1 MNGVHDMGGMDG
13 FGKVEIEK
21 NEPPF
26 HHEWEGRVM
35 AMVRAIGANGGI
47 NIDMQR
53 FSRESLPPVVYL
65 ESSYYKKWFLALQQS
80 MLDRGMIDGDEIEA
94 GHSLRPSLPLKR
106 GKFSMNDVQRVM
118 TRGSFSRAPT
128 ASPAFAVGN
137 RVRTKNINPVT
148 HTRLPRYARGHIGT
162 VERINGCHVF
172 PDTNARGEGENPQW
186 LYTVV
191 FSGRDLWGD
200 DTDPKLKVSIEAF
213 EPYLERA

>member
-94 GHSLRPSLPLKR
+94 GHSLRPSPPLKR

-200 DTDPKLKVSIEAF
+200 DADPKLKVSIEAF